1 MRKEEEN
8 MQPFRN
14 GDSFTTFRAH
24 MQKIL
29 SEINSLDN
37 DYVMSSS
44 KVELEE
50 HYISRARIEEL
61 ELDVEGRYLDNK
73 QSVQITTYDHF
84 DRRPFKVPG
93 TEIELHIPYIGDKGL
108 FDIRA
113 STYSLS
119 GYPDIT
125 VNDREVIMKVSYQDS
140 NADGEKVKRSMES
153 DLKSIADAVK
163 NLNSD
168 VKGHNN
174 NVESLI
180 RTAVDGKIEKA
191 KKSVGVLEF
200 LDVPIKRKSTP
211 DSYVIDVKRKVKT
224 SRTPAK
230 PRASVQAYK
239 PEPFLEMS
247 EYNHILSVL
256 RGMSKVIERSP
267 KSFLSLDEEAIRTH
281 FLLQLNG
288 HYEGN
293 ATGETFNKSGKT
305 DILIRVEDRNI
316 FIGECKFWKG
326 PKSFDD
332 AISQLL
338 GYLAWR
344 DTKCALLIFNKNKN
358 SSEVADKMN
367 KIMSERAECKRI
379 LEVNPEG
386 DSKYVF
392 IKEDDPGREI
402 IITTQLYDLSV

>member
-1 MRKEEEN
+1 
-8 MQPFRN
+8 MQPFRK

-24 MQKIL
+24 MENIIA
-29 SEINSLDN
+29 EINSLDN
-37 DYVMSSS
+37 DYVMSAS

-50 HYISRARIEEL
+50 HYIARARIEEL
-61 ELDVEGRYLDNK
+61 ELNIDDKYLDNK
-73 QSVQITTYDHF
+73 RSVQLTAYDDF
-84 DRRPFKVPG
+84 DRRPFKISG
-93 TEIELHIPYIGDKGL
+93 TEIELHIPYTGDKDL
-108 FDIRA
+108 FEIRA

-125 VNDREVIMKVSYQDS
+125 VNDKEIIMKVSYQDYK
-140 NADGEKVKRSMES
+140 ADGEKVKRTMES
-153 DLKSIADAVK
+153 DLKSIVKAVQ
-163 NLNSD
+163 NLSRDVRDYNS
-168 VKGHNN
+168 
-174 NVESLI
+174 
-180 RTAVDGKIEKA
+180 KIETSIKTALKSKIKKA
-191 KKSVGVLEF
+191 KKSIDVLEF
-200 LDVPIKRKSTP
+200 LDVPVKRKNIPET
-211 DSYVIDVKRKVKT
+211 YVTDVKRKVKT
-224 SRTPAK
+224 SRTPIKPRK
-230 PRASVQAYK
+230 PRASVRPYK
-239 PEPFLEMS
+239 PEPVLEMS
-247 EYNHILSVL
+247 EYNHILGVL

-267 KSFLSLDEEAIRTH
+267 QSFSNLNEEAIRTH

-326 PKSFDD
+326 QKSFDD

-358 SSEVADKMN
+358 SSDVAKKMN
-367 KIMSERAECKRI
+367 IVMTDRAECKRI
-379 LEVNPEG
+379 LEVNLEG
-386 DSKYVF
+386 NSKYIF

-402 IITTQLYDLSV
+402 IITTQLYDLSI

>member
-1 MRKEEEN
+1 
-8 MQPFRN
+8 MQPFRK

-24 MQKIL
+24 MESIIA
-29 SEINSLDN
+29 EINSLDN
-37 DYVMSSS
+37 DYVMRAS

-50 HYISRARIEEL
+50 HYITRARIEEL
-61 ELDVEGRYLDNK
+61 ELNVDDKYLDNK
-73 QSVQITTYDHF
+73 RSVQLTAYNHF

-93 TEIELHIPYIGDKGL
+93 TEIELHIPYTGDKDL
-108 FDIRA
+108 FEIRA

-125 VNDREVIMKVSYQDS
+125 VNDNEIIIKVSYQDS

-153 DLKSIADAVK
+153 DLKSIVKAVQ
-163 NLNSD
+163 NLNKD
-168 VKGHNN
+168 VRGYNSNIETSIK
-174 NVESLI
+174 
-180 RTAVDGKIEKA
+180 TALKSKIEKA
-191 KKSVGVLEF
+191 KKSIDALEF
-200 LDVPIKRKSTP
+200 LDVPIKRKNIPET
-211 DSYVIDVKRKVKT
+211 YVTDVKRKVKT
-224 SRTPAK
+224 SRKPRK
-230 PRASVQAYK
+230 PRASVEPYK
-239 PEPFLEMS
+239 PEPVLEMS
-247 EYNHILSVL
+247 EYNHILGVL

-267 KSFLSLDEEAIRTH
+267 QSFSNLNEEAIRTH

-326 PKSFDD
+326 QKSFDD

-358 SSEVADKMN
+358 SSDVAKKMN
-367 KIMSERAECKRI
+367 KVMTDRAECKRI
-379 LEVNPEG
+379 IEVNFEG
-386 DSKYVF
+386 NSKYIFV
-392 IKEDDPGREI
+392 KKDDPGREI
-402 IITTQLYDLSV
+402 IITTQLYDLSI